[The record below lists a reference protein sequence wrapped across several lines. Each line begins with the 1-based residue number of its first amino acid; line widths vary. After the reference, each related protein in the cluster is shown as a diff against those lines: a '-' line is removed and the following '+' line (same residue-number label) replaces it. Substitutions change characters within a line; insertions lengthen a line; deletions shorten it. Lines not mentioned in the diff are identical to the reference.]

1 MNNSSNNG
9 SPEDGEEHGELVW
22 NEFDWELYLR
32 QRDEAL
38 TEYAGCYD
46 QVTEFPDRL
55 DEVARRLGWEPTLD
69 GEAEGASEDEE
80 FDDDDLDPY
89 TIHRNPVY
97 VATRALFAGLLR
109 TIEEQAT
116 ASQLAPTA
124 AFPLLNALHQAE
136 MAVVLGVQSLDLG
149 DSALG
154 ISQLKRAFGL
164 FNTAMGLLPEPEEPE
179 MDGRSSLAAPTSDL
193 SAYALPRLFDL
204 REICLRVVRECR
216 DELQR
221 PIDEEEE

>member
-9 SPEDGEEHGELVW
+9 SSDEGEEHGELVW
-22 NEFDWELYLR
+22 NEFDWERYLR

-38 TEYAGCYD
+38 VEYARSYD
-46 QVTEFPDRL
+46 QVADCTDRL
-55 DEVARRLGWEPTLD
+55 DEVARLLGWEPTLD
-69 GEAEGASEDEE
+69 GEVEGSTDDDDD

-89 TIHRNPVY
+89 TLHRNPVY

-109 TIEEQAT
+109 TVESHAT
-116 ASQLAPTA
+116 AGQLAPAT
-124 AFPLLNALHQAE
+124 AFPLLNNLHQAE
-136 MAVVLGVQSLDLG
+136 LAVVLGVQSLDLG

-154 ISQLKRAFGL
+154 ISQLKRALGL
-164 FNTAMGLLPEPEEPE
+164 LNAAMGRLPEAE
-179 MDGRSSLAAPTSDL
+179 APANSADAPATPSL

-216 DELQR
+216 EELRR
-221 PIDEEEE
+221 PLDDDEE